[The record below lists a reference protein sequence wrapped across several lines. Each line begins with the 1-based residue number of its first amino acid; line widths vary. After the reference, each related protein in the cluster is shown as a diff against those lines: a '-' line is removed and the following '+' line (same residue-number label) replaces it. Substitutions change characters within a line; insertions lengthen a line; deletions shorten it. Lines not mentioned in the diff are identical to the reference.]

1 MTHKGFLF
9 LASLFSSLLGQWGSG
24 GIAGQVSHGLSAFG
38 DLKYSENFT
47 HFDYVNPQA
56 PKGGILRLAGIDSFD
71 SLNPFIL
78 KGVEAQGIGLI
89 YGTLMERAM
98 DEPDARYAYIAK
110 GAAIASDKR
119 SIRFDIHPQAVFS
132 DGSPITA
139 SDVVYSFN
147 ALIKEGHP
155 QFKVIYSEVERAEI
169 EGEGRV
175 VFHFKTPGNRDLF
188 LQLSDLPVLS
198 EKYFSKVPF
207 GKTSM
212 EPPVSSGPYFVEK
225 VEPGRSITYR
235 RIPNYWANQIP
246 VMRGRY
252 NFNQIKV
259 EYFRDRS
266 VAFEAFFAGAYDFR
280 EEFTSRAWATQYDR
294 PPVRIGKVK
303 RHTLTDH
310 RPSGVQAFFLNQR
323 RGKFQDRRVR
333 LALDLAFDFEWTN
346 KTLFYGLYKRTNSM
360 YENSDLA
367 ARSKPEK
374 GELDLLLMQK
384 DQLPNEVLLEPY
396 RSPQTDGS
404 GRNRVN
410 LRKAARL
417 LREAGWRI
425 EKNQRLVN
433 SSGYPLTIEFLL
445 FEASFTRIINPYVQN
460 LKRIGVSATIRIVDV
475 ANFQNRLK
483 NFDFDIIVQRYIQ
496 PNTPG
501 IEQKTYFSS
510 EMADTPGT
518 RNLAGIKNPAVD
530 FLITKIIDAQNRKSL
545 VSATRALDRVLMWN
559 HYVIP
564 QWYKGAHNIA
574 YWDKYSYPA
583 TKPKYDLG
591 VLDTWWYDVNKAK
604 HIDAK

>member
-1 MTHKGFLF
+1 
-9 LASLFSSLLGQWGSG
+9 
-24 GIAGQVSHGLSAFG
+24 
-38 DLKYSENFT
+38 
-47 HFDYVNPQA
+47 
-56 PKGGILRLAGIDSFD
+56 
-71 SLNPFIL
+71 
-78 KGVEAQGIGLI
+78 
-89 YGTLMERAM
+89 
-98 DEPDARYAYIAK
+98 
-110 GAAIASDKR
+110 
-119 SIRFDIHPQAVFS
+119 
-132 DGSPITA
+132 
-139 SDVVYSFN
+139 
-147 ALIKEGHP
+147 
-155 QFKVIYSEVERAEI
+155 
-169 EGEGRV
+169 
-175 VFHFKTPGNRDLF
+175 
-188 LQLSDLPVLS
+188 
-198 EKYFSKVPF
+198 
-207 GKTSM
+207 
-212 EPPVSSGPYFVEK
+212 
-225 VEPGRSITYR
+225 
-235 RIPNYWANQIP
+235 
-246 VMRGRY
+246 
-252 NFNQIKV
+252 
-259 EYFRDRS
+259 
-266 VAFEAFFAGAYDFR
+266 
-280 EEFTSRAWATQYDR
+280 
-294 PPVRIGKVK
+294 
-303 RHTLTDH
+303 
-310 RPSGVQAFFLNQR
+310 
-323 RGKFQDRRVR
+323 
-333 LALDLAFDFEWTN
+333 
-346 KTLFYGLYKRTNSM
+346 M